1 MKSVRMYSESPAAR
15 RILLL
20 LFLLCALVLTQTTS
34 LASEHLHQHSS
45 QHCCGLCHSGPL
57 PFVQPAVASSFAPM
71 QSVAWL
77 RNSAGLD
84 APHEVI
90 LTAGSSRAP
99 PA

>member
-1 MKSVRMYSESPAAR
+1 MHSETPAAR
-15 RILLL
+15 RLIYLLL
-20 LFLLCALVLTQTTS
+20 LLSALVFAQTTS

-57 PFVQPAVASSFAPM
+57 PFVQPAIAANVAPM
-71 QSVAWL
+71 LSVAWL
-77 RNSAGLD
+77 ENSSGLD
-84 APHEVI
+84 TPHEVI

>member
-1 MKSVRMYSESPAAR
+1 MRSEKTAAR
-15 RILLL
+15 RIIPLLL
-20 LFLLCALVLTQTTS
+20 LLSILVFAQSAS

-57 PFVQPAVASSFAPM
+57 PFVQPAIASSLAP
-71 QSVAWL
+71 SLAVAWL
-77 RNSAGLD
+77 EGFFGSD

-99 PA
+99 PVQSLS